1 MTTLKD
7 SMEEVKN
14 IVYDF
19 SHSTELATVLVDIQ
33 GNEISERSN
42 FSDFCNKIR
51 EDNKYFQICKNCDRT
66 GGINSLKEKK
76 IKCYTCHAG
85 LVDFSVPVIQNGNLL
100 GFIQCGQA
108 KIENHS
114 QPNIEQ
120 YKNSLLSQ
128 SSNLRILHNKIKSV
142 SSSKIDS
149 SVNIISRLVNH
160 DIHQILKNIDEDD
173 LLSSNE
179 IHTIRS
185 LNYQLHINEAQEFI
199 KKNLHSSVSLEH
211 VSHHVNLSP
220 QYFCR
225 IFKKNTGI
233 GFSDYVNKQ
242 KLIRA
247 DRLLCEEKLTIEE
260 VAKASGF
267 GSSSYFIKQF
277 KNHFDMTPKEYQ
289 VSIKNREHPINC
301 C

>member
-7 SMEEVKN
+7 SIEEVKN

-51 EDNKYFQICKNCDRT
+51 EDSTYFQICKNCDRT

-76 IKCYTCHAG
+76 ITCYTCHAG

-108 KIENHS
+108 KIDSHN

-128 SSNLRILHNKIKSV
+128 SSNLRILHNKIRSV

-149 SVNIISRLVNH
+149 SMNIISRLVNH
-160 DIHQILKNIDEDD
+160 DINQILKNIDEDD

-179 IHTIRS
+179 IQTIKS
-185 LNYQLHINEAQEFI
+185 LNYQFHITEAQEFI
-199 KKNLHSSVSLEH
+199 KKNLHASVSLEH
-211 VSHHVNLSP
+211 VSHHVNLTP

-225 IFKKNTGI
+225 IFKKNTGM
-233 GFSDYVNKQ
+233 GFSDYVNNQ
-242 KLIRA
+242 KVFRA
-247 DRLLCEEKLTIEE
+247 DKLLCEGKLSIEE

-277 KNHFDMTPKEYQ
+277 KKHFNMTPKEYQ
-289 VSIKNREHPINC
+289 LFIKNGENRVND
-301 C
+301 